1 MPPDFLENSTLWA
14 EISLLDG
21 VVLGERLPKMSR
33 AAAHD
38 YWCKTAQ
45 VHHQVVPLG
54 WLLPLTKSFAWLA
67 SRVVGLFYTPQQKQG
82 VNKLSTWLASHANN
96 FVNAESHAREKTLL
110 TGQGNHQVHHQV
122 VPLGWLLPLTKSF
135 AWLASRVVGLFYTP
149 QQKQGVNKL
158 STWLASHA
166 NNFVNAESHA
176 REKTLLTGQG
186 NPYFLGWSSYRP
198 FLSSLFLQLLPP
210 LMVISTNCDSDKS
223 RHLSS
228 RQWADSCNEIGVIVA
243 YSLRDTCNYEL
254 SVNPKLMFFI
264 NLYV

>member
-33 AAAHD
+33 AAAHY

-45 VHHQVVPLG
+45 VQHQVVPLG

-67 SRVVGLFYTPQQKQG
+67 SRVVGLFYTSQ
-82 VNKLSTWLASHANN
+82 
-96 FVNAESHAREKTLL
+96 E
-110 TGQGNHQVHHQV
+110 
-122 VPLGWLLPLTKSF
+122 
-135 AWLASRVVGLFYTP
+135 
-149 QQKQGVNKL
+149 KQGVNKL

-198 FLSSLFLQLLPP
+198 FLSSLFLQRLPP

-264 NLYV
+264 NLYL

>member
-33 AAAHD
+33 AAAHY

-45 VHHQVVPLG
+45 VQHQVVPLG

-67 SRVVGLFYTPQQKQG
+67 SRVVGLFYKPQEKQG

-96 FVNAESHAREKTLL
+96 FVNAESHAREK
-110 TGQGNHQVHHQV
+110 
-122 VPLGWLLPLTKSF
+122 P
-135 AWLASRVVGLFYTP
+135 
-149 QQKQGVNKL
+149 
-158 STWLASHA
+158 
-166 NNFVNAESHA
+166 
-176 REKTLLTGQG
+176 LLTGQG

-198 FLSSLFLQLLPP
+198 FLSSLFLQRLPP

-264 NLYV
+264 NLYL

>member
-1 MPPDFLENSTLWA
+1 MDPPSTQKNAPRFPRKFYPVSRDFSLGWGSTWWKTA
-14 EISLLDG
+14 QN
-21 VVLGERLPKMSR
+21 VPSR
-33 AAAHD
+33 CH
-38 YWCKTAQ
+38 YYRCKTAQ
-45 VHHQVVPLG
+45 VQHQVVPLG

-67 SRVVGLFYTPQQKQG
+67 SRVVGLFYTPQKKQG
-82 VNKLSTWLASHANN
+82 VNKLSTWLASH
-96 FVNAESHAREKTLL
+96 T
-110 TGQGNHQVHHQV
+110 
-122 VPLGWLLPLTKSF
+122 
-135 AWLASRVVGLFYTP
+135 
-149 QQKQGVNKL
+149 
-158 STWLASHA
+158 

-198 FLSSLFLQLLPP
+198 FLSSLFLHRLPP

-264 NLYV
+264 NLYL